1 MVAHVK
7 GHAQRA
13 TRVGAASRSRLPSGS
28 LRAPGRASADDP
40 RPTLAATAGMPLDF
54 AAGRTDLPCQQ
65 PGVDPEVF
73 FPVGAHRQVGGSDDL
88 DAEVELAQGFC
99 DRCPVQRACLRYAL
113 ADRSVR
119 YGIWG
124 GVRLD
129 GMHANTRTSLLKQL
143 QQLERSA

>member
-1 MVAHVK
+1 VAGQTV
-7 GHAQRA
+7 RA
-13 TRVGAASRSRLPSGS
+13 TRVGVGAVARSRLPSGQ
-28 LRAPGRASADDP
+28 LRAPGRAFTDDP
-40 RPTLAATAGMPLDF
+40 RPTLAEVGSMPLDF
-54 AAGRTDLPCQQ
+54 ATDRTDLPCQQ

-88 DAEVELAQGFC
+88 DAEVEFAQAFC

-119 YGIWG
+119 YGVWG
-124 GVRLD
+124 GVRFD

-143 QQLERSA
+143 RQWERSA